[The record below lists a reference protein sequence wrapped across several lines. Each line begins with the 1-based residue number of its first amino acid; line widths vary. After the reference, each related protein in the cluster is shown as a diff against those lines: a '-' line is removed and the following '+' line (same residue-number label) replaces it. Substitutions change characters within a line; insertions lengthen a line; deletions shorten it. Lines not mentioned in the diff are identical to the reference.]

1 MKYTPKTL
9 EGNVNIS
16 DTPPIKEFTILL
28 IGILGIL
35 IGIYMALGLAVDLIV
50 PWVPQRIE
58 KNLGGIFLENYGIG
72 VKTPAAE
79 HLQQLLD
86 SLTKALPENELSFK
100 VHLIEQSQPNAMALP
115 GGHIV
120 VCSGI
125 LNDVGSENGLAFVL
139 SHELGHFTHRD
150 HLRGLGRGLILWA
163 FSAVL
168 TGNNSVITNFLAQSL
183 VNVEMKFSQR
193 QETMADL
200 FALDLLYQ
208 RYGHVGGAEEF
219 MENVCIKEKRG
230 RLSYYFASHPHPRNR
245 IKVMEEYI
253 QEKGYLR
260 KLPVPFN
267 YDDLLK
273 DS

>member
-1 MKYTPKTL
+1 MKYTPKEL

-58 KNLGGIFLENYGIG
+58 KNLGGVFLENYGIG
-72 VKTPAAE
+72 VKTPASE
-79 HLQQLLD
+79 QLQQLLD
-86 SLTKALPENELSFK
+86 SLTGALPENELSFK
-100 VHLIEQSQPNAMALP
+100 IHLIEQSQPNAMALP

-125 LNDVGSENGLAFVL
+125 LKDVGSENGLAFVL
-139 SHELGHFTHRD
+139 SHELGHFAHRD

-168 TGNNSVITNFLAQSL
+168 TGNNSVITDFLARSL

-200 FALDLLYQ
+200 FALDLLQQ

-219 MENVCIKEKRG
+219 MENVCMKEKRG

-245 IKVMEEYI
+245 IKAMEEYI
-253 QEKGYLR
+253 KEKGYLR
-260 KLPVPFN
+260 KLPVPLN